1 MTDTDATPDP
11 VPVTLADLA
20 KITAQ
25 SRAPVQT
32 IEERFAA
39 AQKTRPTT
47 PAGLPRGFAW
57 RPHDTG
63 KRGLAAQRRLRQR
76 DRLAAKH
83 AGKDTP
89 HD

>member
-1 MTDTDATPDP
+1 MNDTDVTPDP
-11 VPVTLADLA
+11 VPVSLKELAT
-20 KITAQ
+20 ITAQ

-32 IEERFAA
+32 LEERFAA

-63 KRGLAAQRRLRQR
+63 KLGYAAQRRLRQR
-76 DRLAAKH
+76 ERQAAKH
-83 AGKDTP
+83 AAKDTT